1 MFFKTRI
8 QLYNIPDFLFGYNSG
23 ILSCLLKRQ
32 IYENR
37 EYAVSRYLLK
47 VGRSMGLATGSS
59 SCPGDDICI
68 CSKSIGN

>member
-32 IYENR
+32 IHKNR
-37 EYAVSRYLLK
+37 EYAVSRYILK
-47 VGRSMGLATGSS
+47 VGRSRVQLLVQVAAQLMTVAFVGSQ
-59 SCPGDDICI
+59 
-68 CSKSIGN
+68 